1 MWKTTLQVFEDTL
14 ILFLSRWLFVR
25 LRKELTWYFFHVL
38 FYCVWFFSVSSN
50 LCIRLRLPSPS
61 RHVHHYQNCS
71 ITNWKC
77 CQSCFLFVPF
87 AKLGSVDELLKIV
100 HFSFSSDFFFTCSS
114 ERVLLIFVVRNY
126 STSLSAISPKRW
138 RSSLFGAEK

>member
-1 MWKTTLQVFEDTL
+1 MEDDPTGIWRHIDIVSESLIICEVTKRTHLVF
-14 ILFLSRWLFVR
+14 
-25 LRKELTWYFFHVL
+25 FFHVL
-38 FYCVWFFSVSSN
+38 FYCVWFFFVSLN

-77 CQSCFLFVPF
+77 CQSCFLFAPF
-87 AKLGSVDELLKIV
+87 ATLGSVDELLKIV
-100 HFSFSSDFFFTCSS
+100 HFSFSSGFFFTCSS